1 MTDLHDLLTLQHHDT
16 TIDQLRHRRA
26 TLPERALVSGIEGQL
41 ARLVTDLAAAAKE
54 HDRLAGQQAQLE
66 AEVTISEDKRRTLE
80 RRLSSTSVPRE
91 AQTMSAEIGGLK
103 ERQSHLEDQMLEIME
118 ALDPVDAR
126 LGTGVEE
133 QGQLQQR
140 LTVARAGLA
149 AAEAAIDQELANE
162 GAARAQVAAVVPE
175 ALLQRYERLRAHM
188 HGIAVATLDGPRC
201 TGCNLELPTLEL
213 ERVRAERPDVVI
225 ECEQCGR
232 ILVR

>member
-1 MTDLHDLLTLQHHDT
+1 MTDLHDLLVLQQQDT

-26 TLPERALVSGIEGQL
+26 ALPERALVSAIEAER

-54 HDRLAGQQAQLE
+54 HDRLAAQQTRLE
-66 AEVTISEDKRRTLE
+66 AEVGVSEDKRRVLE

-91 AQTMSAEIGGLK
+91 AQTMSTEIGGLK
-103 ERQSHLEDQMLEIME
+103 ERQSVLEDELLEIME
-118 ALDPVDAR
+118 ALDPVDSR
-126 LGTGVEE
+126 LSSGVEDQAGLE
-133 QGQLQQR
+133 ER
-140 LTVARAGLA
+140 LTVARAALA
-149 AAEAAIDQELANE
+149 TSEGAIDQELAAA
-162 GAARAQVAAVVPE
+162 GAARTEAAALIPE
-175 ALLQRYERLRAHM
+175 PLLRRYERLRTHM

-213 ERVRAERPDVVI
+213 ERVRAERPDVII